1 MQKMFE
7 KWTHLHRRKKMAA
20 SAVLLIALTFFA
32 GMGVGADLSEMVRIY
47 RNTLTIKVNGTT
59 VSADN
64 FLYNNTTYVPLRA
77 ISEMLGKD
85 VSWNAVNRAANIDE
99 PSYQK
104 EALAKLLPSAP
115 GYRWIYNGFAEYDHT
130 MTLNAITDEAGR
142 RTYQVTGM
150 VGDPSGGESKADRT
164 ITLKYI
170 IEKTSLVQEKQEQV
184 MMDSKFNR
192 MTLIK
197 TPLEEGNY
205 WIDRV
210 RDKTGKTTELSAQIT
225 KIEILPSGAKQ
236 YTVRYKDNSSAYY
249 EQRVIREGVGVVS
262 FEKLFEMGE
271 EPFSAGY
278 YLYGQENVIWMD
290 LTLYFAD
297 RNAEKVQPEIRNLPV
312 YDSRTAWAA
321 LQALIDGPE
330 ETGHY
335 PTIPEGTV
343 VLDLGIANGIC
354 TVNFSREFIDNHWGG
369 SAGEMMTLSSIVNT
383 LTEFPTIQKVMI
395 LVEGKA
401 GETLGN
407 ILLDQPLERSP
418 EMIGS

>member
-1 MQKMFE
+1 
-7 KWTHLHRRKKMAA
+7 MAA
-20 SAVLLIALTFFA
+20 AAVLLIALTFFA
-32 GMGVGADLSEMVRIY
+32 GMGVGADLSELVRIY
-47 RNTLTIKVNGTT
+47 RNTLTIQVNGTK

-64 FLYNNTTYVPLRA
+64 FLYNDTTYVPLRA

-85 VSWNAVNRAANIDE
+85 VGWNAVTRVASIDE

-104 EALAKLLPSAP
+104 EALSKLLPSAP

-130 MTLNAITDEAGR
+130 MTLDSITDEAAR

-150 VGDPSGGESKADRT
+150 VGDPSGGESQADRT
-164 ITLKYI
+164 IALKYI
-170 IEKTSLVQEKQEQV
+170 IEKTSLIQEKQEQV

-210 RDKTGKTTELSAQIT
+210 TDKTGKTTELSAQIM
-225 KIEILPSGAKQ
+225 KREILPNGVKQ
-236 YTVRYKDNSSAYY
+236 YTVRYNDNASAYY

-262 FEKLFEMGE
+262 FEKLFEIGD

-278 YLYGQENVIWMD
+278 YLYGQENMIWMD

-297 RNAEKVQPEIRNLPV
+297 QNAEKVMPETRNLPV

-330 ETGHY
+330 EAGHY

-343 VLDLGIANGIC
+343 VLDLGIANGVC

-369 SAGEMMTLSSIVNT
+369 SAGEMMTLSSIANT

-418 EMIGS
+418 DMIGS

>member
-1 MQKMFE
+1 MRLRIK
-7 KWTHLHRRKKMAA
+7 KWIKQHPRKTLAAA
-20 SAVLLIALTFFA
+20 SVLLIALTFFA
-32 GMGVGADLSEMVRIY
+32 GLGFGADLSELVRIY
-47 RNTLTIKVNGTT
+47 RNTLTLEVNGTK

-85 VSWNAVNRAANIDE
+85 VSWNAATRVASIED

-104 EALAKLLPSAP
+104 EALSQLLPSVP
-115 GYRWIYNGFAEYDHT
+115 GYQWIYNGFAEYDHT
-130 MTLNAITDEAGR
+130 MTLNAITDETDR
-142 RTYQVTGM
+142 RTYQISGM
-150 VGDPSGGESKADRT
+150 VGDPSGGESTADRS
-164 ITLKYI
+164 ITLKYL
-170 IEKTSLVQEKQEQV
+170 IEKTSLIQEKQEQV

-192 MTLIK
+192 LTLIK

-210 RDKTGKTTELSAQIT
+210 TDKSGKTMELSAQIMKT
-225 KIEILPSGAKQ
+225 EILPSGAKQ
-236 YTVRYKDNSSAYY
+236 YTVRYDDNSSAYY
-249 EQRVIREGVGVVS
+249 EERVIREGIGVVS
-262 FEKLFEMGE
+262 FEKLFEIGE

-278 YLYGQENVIWMD
+278 YLYGQENVLWMD
-290 LTLYFAD
+290 LTLYYAD
-297 RNAEKVQPEIRNLPV
+297 RTAEKVWPEIRNLPV

-321 LQALIDGPE
+321 LQGLVDGPE
-330 ETGHY
+330 EEGHF

-343 VLDLGIANGIC
+343 VLDLGIANGVC
-354 TVNFSREFIDNHWGG
+354 TVNFSREFIDHHWGG

-401 GETLGN
+401 GETLGH
-407 ILLDQPLERSP
+407 ILLDQPLERLP
-418 EMIGS
+418 DMIGS

>member
-1 MQKMFE
+1 MHKIFE

-20 SAVLLIALTFFA
+20 AAVLLIALTFFA

-47 RNTLTIKVNGTT
+47 RNTLTIKVNGTK

-85 VSWNAVNRAANIDE
+85 VSWNAVTRAANIDE

-104 EALAKLLPSAP
+104 EALSKLLPSAP

-170 IEKTSLVQEKQEQV
+170 IEKTSLIQEKQEQV

-210 RDKTGKTTELSAQIT
+210 TDKAGKTTELSAQIT
-225 KIEILPSGAKQ
+225 KIEILPSSAKQ
-236 YTVRYKDNSSAYY
+236 YTVRYKDNASAYY

-262 FEKLFEMGE
+262 FEKLFEIGE

-278 YLYGQENVIWMD
+278 YLYGQENLIWMD

-330 ETGHY
+330 ETDHY